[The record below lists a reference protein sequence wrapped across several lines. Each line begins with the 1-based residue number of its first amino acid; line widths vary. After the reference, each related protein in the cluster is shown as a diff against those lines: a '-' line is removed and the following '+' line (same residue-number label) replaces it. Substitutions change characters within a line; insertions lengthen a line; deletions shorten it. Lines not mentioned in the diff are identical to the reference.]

1 MDKIKKIGF
10 WLIKN
15 LGLFLFLY
23 VADQIIVSLLGLRPS
38 IYQAILLWLM
48 VKVILLPFKIKK
60 RKQTI
65 KGNAICLIAG
75 GIIVFLKLKNHLSYI
90 KTVGN

>member
-38 IYQAILLWLM
+38 IYQTILLWLM

-60 RKQTI
+60 HK
-65 KGNAICLIAG
+65 
-75 GIIVFLKLKNHLSYI
+75 
-90 KTVGN
+90 

>member
-23 VADQIIVSLLGLRPS
+23 VADQIIISLLGLRPS
-38 IYQAILLWLM
+38 VYQAALIWLM
-48 VKVILLPFKIKK
+48 VKVIQIPFKIKK
-60 RKQTI
+60 EQNNRR
-65 KGNAICLIAG
+65 
-75 GIIVFLKLKNHLSYI
+75 Y
-90 KTVGN
+90 

>member
-38 IYQAILLWLM
+38 IYQAILLWMIL
-48 VKVILLPFKIKK
+48 KVIKLPFKIPK
-60 RKQTI
+60 RTK
-65 KGNAICLIAG
+65 
-75 GIIVFLKLKNHLSYI
+75 
-90 KTVGN
+90 

>member
-1 MDKIKKIGF
+1 MDKIKKTGF

-38 IYQAILLWLM
+38 IYQAILLWLI
-48 VKVILLPFKIKK
+48 VKVIQIPFIIQKHT
-60 RKQTI
+60 KQ
-65 KGNAICLIAG
+65 
-75 GIIVFLKLKNHLSYI
+75 
-90 KTVGN
+90 

>member
-23 VADQIIVSLLGLRPS
+23 VVDQIVVSLLGLRPS

-60 RKQTI
+60 RK
-65 KGNAICLIAG
+65 
-75 GIIVFLKLKNHLSYI
+75 
-90 KTVGN
+90 

>member
-23 VADQIIVSLLGLRPS
+23 VVDQIVVSLLGLLPS

-60 RKQTI
+60 RK
-65 KGNAICLIAG
+65 
-75 GIIVFLKLKNHLSYI
+75 
-90 KTVGN
+90 

>member
-15 LGLFLFLY
+15 LGLFLLLY

-38 IYQAILLWLM
+38 IYQAVLLWMM
-48 VKVILLPFKIKK
+48 VKVVQIPFKIRK
-60 RKQTI
+60 RTK
-65 KGNAICLIAG
+65 
-75 GIIVFLKLKNHLSYI
+75 
-90 KTVGN
+90 

>member
-38 IYQAILLWLM
+38 IYQAILLWLI
-48 VKVILLPFKIKK
+48 VKVIQIPFIIQKHT
-60 RKQTI
+60 KQ
-65 KGNAICLIAG
+65 
-75 GIIVFLKLKNHLSYI
+75 
-90 KTVGN
+90 

>member
-38 IYQAILLWLM
+38 IYQAILLWMIL
-48 VKVILLPFKIKK
+48 KVIKLPFKIQK
-60 RKQTI
+60 RTK
-65 KGNAICLIAG
+65 
-75 GIIVFLKLKNHLSYI
+75 
-90 KTVGN
+90 

>member
-15 LGLFLFLY
+15 LGLVLFLY
-23 VADQIIVSLLGLRPS
+23 VADQIVVSLLGLRPS

-48 VKVILLPFKIKK
+48 IKVILIPFKIKK
-60 RKQTI
+60 
-65 KGNAICLIAG
+65 
-75 GIIVFLKLKNHLSYI
+75 LK
-90 KTVGN
+90 

>member
-23 VADQIIVSLLGLRPS
+23 IADQIIVSLLGLRPS
-38 IYQAILLWLM
+38 IYQAILLWMIL
-48 VKVILLPFKIKK
+48 KVIKLPFKIQK
-60 RKQTI
+60 RTK
-65 KGNAICLIAG
+65 
-75 GIIVFLKLKNHLSYI
+75 
-90 KTVGN
+90 

>member
-1 MDKIKKIGF
+1 MDKFKKIGF

-60 RKQTI
+60 RK
-65 KGNAICLIAG
+65 
-75 GIIVFLKLKNHLSYI
+75 
-90 KTVGN
+90 

>member
-15 LGLFLFLY
+15 LGLFLFLH

-38 IYQAILLWLM
+38 IYQTILLWLM

-60 RKQTI
+60 HK
-65 KGNAICLIAG
+65 
-75 GIIVFLKLKNHLSYI
+75 
-90 KTVGN
+90 

>member
-38 IYQAILLWLM
+38 IYQAVLLWMM
-48 VKVILLPFKIKK
+48 VKVVQIPFKIRK
-60 RKQTI
+60 RTK
-65 KGNAICLIAG
+65 
-75 GIIVFLKLKNHLSYI
+75 
-90 KTVGN
+90 

>member
-23 VADQIIVSLLGLRPS
+23 VADQIVVSLLGLRPEYLSGHIALANGKSDFAS
-38 IYQAILLWLM
+38 I
-48 VKVILLPFKIKK
+48 
-60 RKQTI
+60 
-65 KGNAICLIAG
+65 
-75 GIIVFLKLKNHLSYI
+75 
-90 KTVGN
+90 

>member
-15 LGLFLFLY
+15 LGLFLFIY

-38 IYQAILLWLM
+38 IYQAILLWMIL
-48 VKVILLPFKIKK
+48 KVIKLPFKIQK
-60 RKQTI
+60 RTK
-65 KGNAICLIAG
+65 
-75 GIIVFLKLKNHLSYI
+75 
-90 KTVGN
+90 

>member
-1 MDKIKKIGF
+1 MNKIKKIGF

-38 IYQAILLWLM
+38 VYQTILLWLII
-48 VKVILLPFKIKK
+48 KVIQIPFIIKK
-60 RKQTI
+60 HTK
-65 KGNAICLIAG
+65 
-75 GIIVFLKLKNHLSYI
+75 
-90 KTVGN
+90 

>member
-1 MDKIKKIGF
+1 MDKIRKIGF

-23 VADQIIVSLLGLRPS
+23 VSDQIVVSLLGLRPS

-48 VKVILLPFKIKK
+48 VKVVLIPFKIKK
-60 RKQTI
+60 
-65 KGNAICLIAG
+65 
-75 GIIVFLKLKNHLSYI
+75 LK
-90 KTVGN
+90 

>member
-23 VADQIIVSLLGLRPS
+23 VADQIVVSLLGLRPS
-38 IYQAILLWLM
+38 IYQAILLWMIL
-48 VKVILLPFKIKK
+48 KVIKLPFKIQK
-60 RKQTI
+60 RTK
-65 KGNAICLIAG
+65 
-75 GIIVFLKLKNHLSYI
+75 
-90 KTVGN
+90 